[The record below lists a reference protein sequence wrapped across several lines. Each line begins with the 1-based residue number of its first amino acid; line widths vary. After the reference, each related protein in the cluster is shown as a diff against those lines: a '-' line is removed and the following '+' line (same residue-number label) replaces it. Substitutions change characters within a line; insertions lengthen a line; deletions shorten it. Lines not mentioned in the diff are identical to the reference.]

1 MNNVY
6 DVLKQE
12 KQFLDN
18 EGNIFKN
25 KVCEYARKMDKSLL
39 KLLYNNKLT
48 RDLFFIEIDDL
59 KVFDNQKFNNYI
71 ENKDFLPDSYTAF
84 KNNIGLYD
92 NLGNSINDCEDVV
105 LQFPYKDCI
114 LEFDS
119 TKESDKRNEIFFNE
133 TLMKKEIDVLLNP
146 KVLTNAKRYD
156 KNGISDITE
165 ISDNDNLIIK
175 GNNLLALHSLL
186 PRYKGM
192 IKCMY
197 WDILYNTNNDKV
209 PYNDS
214 FKHSSWLTMMKNR
227 LDIAKKLLKPE
238 GTIFLQCD
246 DIEVAHL
253 KVLCDEIFGRDN
265 FLNIVTVK
273 AKSSAGAS
281 GGGEDKKLKKNT
293 EYILIYSKE
302 SFKLFNKI
310 YTEEK
315 LEDLIERKR
324 KNKKNYEYNSVM
336 INLGKKQPFSK
347 ITLGNG
353 EVITVYKHIDY
364 KIKKI
369 KELSKEEG
377 LSELKIYEKY
387 FDKVF
392 RTQDAQSSIR
402 HKVVEATN
410 NSKELFSIQYIP
422 GSGRNKGRLTEILY
436 YKSEMVNYLSNV
448 AYKKDD
454 GDIVKTTIL
463 GNLWEHIK
471 WDGISKQGGVT
482 LKYGKKPEELIKTII
497 SMGTNEG
504 DIILDAYLG
513 SGTTAAVA
521 HKMNRQYI
529 GIEQLDSHVDKSLQ
543 RMQNVINGDQTG
555 ISKDVN
561 WQGGGSFVYCEL
573 KKLSQLFI
581 DKVNKASGEELIS
594 IYEEL
599 KDNQFVSYRVD
610 INKVENNK
618 KGFLALTEDKK
629 RKLLIDI
636 IDKNMLYVNY
646 CDIEDEAYNVSQN
659 DKLFNNSF
667 YK

>member
-1 MNNVY
+1 MKNLNNVY

-156 KNGISDITE
+156 KNEISDINE
-165 ISDNDNLIIK
+165 IKDNDNLIIK

-186 PRYKGM
+186 PRYKGK
-192 IKCMY
+192 IKCIY
-197 WDILYNTNNDKV
+197 WDILYNTDNDKV

-214 FKHSSWLTMMKNR
+214 FKHTSWLTMMKNR
-227 LDIAKKLLKPE
+227 IEIAKELLSKE
-238 GTIFLQCD
+238 GLFLMQCD
-246 DIEVAHL
+246 DNEMAYL
-253 KVLCDEIFGRDN
+253 KVLSDEIFGRDN
-265 FLNIVTVK
+265 FVNCICVK
-273 AKSSAGAS
+273 MSEATGVKMNHV
-281 GGGEDKKLKKNT
+281 KKRLPKLK
-293 EYILIYSKE
+293 EYILIYKNNTIDLNPIAITKE
-302 SFKLFNKI
+302 EWGVNYRYVVKGLDKKELDRLKTLLYKNV
-310 YTEEK
+310 
-315 LEDLIERKR
+315 LIDSEIDEAD
-324 KNKKNYEYNSVM
+324 NLAKK
-336 INLGKKQPFSK
+336 INLGTFEDLCPNFYKKTKEEQRLIKEENAYRIVRAVS
-347 ITLGNG
+347 T
-353 EVITVYKHIDY
+353 TTSA
-364 KIKKI
+364 KKI
-369 KELSKEEG
+369 ADKKRLSTDNDFFIIQTKE
-377 LSELKIYEKY
+377 
-387 FDKVF
+387 
-392 RTQDAQSSIR
+392 
-402 HKVVEATN
+402 
-410 NSKELFSIQYIP
+410 
-422 GSGRNKGRLTEILY
+422 NK
-436 YKSEMVNYLSNV
+436 NYLIKNHYDTSAKEPNIKLLF
-448 AYKKDD
+448 ADKYLTTNPCDLWI
-454 GDIVKTTIL
+454 DIKTTRVDKE
-463 GNLWEHIK
+463 GNVL
-471 WDGISKQGGVT
+471 
-482 LKYGKKPEELIKTII
+482 LKNGKKPESLIKRII
-497 SMGTNEG
+497 ELCTNEG
-504 DIILDAYLG
+504 DIVLDAYLG

-529 GIEQLDSHVDKSLQ
+529 GIEQLDSHIDKSLQ
-543 RMQNVINGDQTG
+543 RMKNVINGDQTG

>member
-1 MNNVY
+1 MKNLNNVY

-156 KNGISDITE
+156 KNEISDINE
-165 ISDNDNLIIK
+165 IKDNDNLIIK

-186 PRYKGM
+186 PRYKGK
-192 IKCMY
+192 IKCIY
-197 WDILYNTNNDKV
+197 WDILYNTDNDKV

-214 FKHSSWLTMMKNR
+214 FKHTSWLTMMKNR
-227 LDIAKKLLKPE
+227 IEIAKELLSKE
-238 GTIFLQCD
+238 GLFLMQCD
-246 DIEVAHL
+246 DNEMAYL
-253 KVLCDEIFGRDN
+253 KVLSDEIFGRDN
-265 FLNIVTVK
+265 FVNCICVK
-273 AKSSAGAS
+273 MSEATGVKMNHV
-281 GGGEDKKLKKNT
+281 KKRLPKLK
-293 EYILIYSKE
+293 EYILIYKNNTIDLNPIAITKE
-302 SFKLFNKI
+302 EWGVNYRYVVKGLDKKELDRLKTLLYKNV
-310 YTEEK
+310 
-315 LEDLIERKR
+315 LIDSEIDEAD
-324 KNKKNYEYNSVM
+324 NLAKK
-336 INLGKKQPFSK
+336 INLGTFEDLCPNFYKKTKEEQRLIKEENAYRIVRAVS
-347 ITLGNG
+347 T
-353 EVITVYKHIDY
+353 TTSA
-364 KIKKI
+364 KKI
-369 KELSKEEG
+369 ADKKRFSTDNDFFIIQTKE
-377 LSELKIYEKY
+377 
-387 FDKVF
+387 
-392 RTQDAQSSIR
+392 
-402 HKVVEATN
+402 
-410 NSKELFSIQYIP
+410 
-422 GSGRNKGRLTEILY
+422 NK
-436 YKSEMVNYLSNV
+436 NYLIKNHYDTSAKEPNIKLLF
-448 AYKKDD
+448 ADKYLTTNPCDLWI
-454 GDIVKTTIL
+454 DIKTTRVDKE
-463 GNLWEHIK
+463 GNVL
-471 WDGISKQGGVT
+471 
-482 LKYGKKPEELIKTII
+482 LKNGKKPESLIKRII
-497 SMGTNEG
+497 ELCTNEG
-504 DIILDAYLG
+504 DIVLDAYLG

-529 GIEQLDSHVDKSLQ
+529 GIEQLDSHIDKSLQ
-543 RMQNVINGDQTG
+543 RMKNVINGDQTG